1 MINLAEVEYLNSC
14 FTQEEPKVTPSSP
27 CDVSEAGE
35 ELVNDFAEAISEAFE
50 GFVLTV
56 VNSKGEQYT
65 ASNVDPV
72 SALKMI
78 DSALDALQE
87 EAWGCLLVV

>member
-14 FTQEEPKVTPSSP
+14 FTPEEPKATPS
-27 CDVSEAGE
+27 E
-35 ELVNDFAEAISEAFE
+35 ELVNDFAEALNKTFE

-56 VNSKGEQYT
+56 VDNNGDQYT
-65 ASNVDPV
+65 ASNVDAV

-78 DSALDALQE
+78 DSALDVFKE
-87 EAWGCLLVV
+87 

>member
-14 FTQEEPKVTPSSP
+14 FTPEEPKVTP
-27 CDVSEAGE
+27 SEAGE
-35 ELVNDFAEAISEAFE
+35 ELVNDFAEALSEAFE

-87 EAWGCLLVV
+87 

>member
-14 FTQEEPKVTPSSP
+14 FTLEEPKVSS
-27 CDVSEAGE
+27 SEVGE
-35 ELVNDFAEAISEAFE
+35 ELVNDFAEALSEAFE

-87 EAWGCLLVV
+87 EA

>member
-14 FTQEEPKVTPSSP
+14 FTQEKPKAPTSEKL
-27 CDVSEAGE
+27 VS
-35 ELVNDFAEAISEAFE
+35 DFAEALGEVFE
-50 GFVLTV
+50 GFVLTIV
-56 VNSKGEQYT
+56 DNNGDQYT

-78 DSALDALQE
+78 DSALDVLKD
-87 EAWGCLLVV
+87 GF

>member
-14 FTQEEPKVTPSSP
+14 FTPKEPKAPPS
-27 CDVSEAGE
+27 DQ
-35 ELVNDFAEAISEAFE
+35 LVNDFAEALGEVFE
-50 GFVLTV
+50 GFVLTIV
-56 VNSKGEQYT
+56 DNNGDQYT

-78 DSALDALQE
+78 DSALDVFKE
-87 EAWGCLLVV
+87 EL

>member
-14 FTQEEPKVTPSSP
+14 FITKSPEEPKVPSS
-27 CDVSEAGE
+27 E
-35 ELVNDFAEAISEAFE
+35 EIVNAFAVTLGEAFE
-50 GFVLTV
+50 GFVLTIV
-56 VNSKGEQYT
+56 DNNGDQYT

-87 EAWGCLLVV
+87 EA

>member
-14 FTQEEPKVTPSSP
+14 FTQEKPKAPPS
-27 CDVSEAGE
+27 E
-35 ELVNDFAEAISEAFE
+35 ELVNDFAEALGEVFE
-50 GFVLTV
+50 GFVLTIV
-56 VNSKGEQYT
+56 DSHGDQYT

-78 DSALDALQE
+78 DSALDVFKE
-87 EAWGCLLVV
+87 GF